1 MRIKTIE
8 QNIALKQLK
17 STPRSMAVQLHPIRL
32 GAQCLSGRV
41 LNSRPKGGPRVR
53 ASPTSLRCVLEQEH

>member
-17 STPRSMAVQLHPIRL
+17 GTMAGQLHPTF
-32 GAQCLSGRV
+32 SNMYTV
-41 LNSRPKGGPRVR
+41 
-53 ASPTSLRCVLEQEH
+53 